1 MKERIVKSALNLF
14 WRYGI
19 KSVTMDDIAKEL
31 GISKRTIYQH
41 YSDKEAILKVV
52 IQEELS
58 SQQCDMEQLDEM
70 TDNPIDQ
77 MIQATDQM
85 RTAMAHMNPA
95 LLYDLKKYYPESW
108 GLFQSY
114 KHEFILKGIRDNM
127 YHGISLGFYRPDIDV
142 DVLSLLRIEEF
153 EIAFDP
159 SIFPPDKFHM
169 MRVQMQFV
177 HHFLRG
183 IMTEKGFEYY
193 NTIKD
198 KSVIEFN
205 THEK

>member
-1 MKERIVKSALNLF
+1 VKERIVKSAFSLF

-19 KSVTMDDIAKEL
+19 RSVTMDDIAREL

-41 YSDKEAILKVV
+41 YSDKEAILKMV

-58 SQQCDMEQLDEM
+58 SQQCDMEQLDEI

-108 GLFQSY
+108 GLFQAY

-127 YHGISLGFYRPDIDV
+127 VRGIAEGYYRPDIDV
-142 DVLSLLRIEEF
+142 EVLSLLRIGEF

-169 MRVQMQFV
+169 MLVQMQFV

-183 IMTEKGFEYY
+183 ILTEKGFEYY

-198 KSVIEFN
+198 KSVIELN

>member
-41 YSDKEAILKVV
+41 YSDKEAILKMV

-58 SQQCDMEQLDEM
+58 SQQCEMEQLDEI

-108 GLFQSY
+108 GLFQAY

-127 YHGISLGFYRPDIDV
+127 VHGIALGFYRPDIDV
-142 DVLSLLRIEEF
+142 DVLSLLRIGEF

>member
-41 YSDKEAILKVV
+41 YSDKEEILKMV
-52 IQEELS
+52 IKEELS
-58 SQQCDMEQLDEM
+58 SQKCEIEKLDESSE
-70 TDNPIDQ
+70 NPIEQ
-77 MIQATDQM
+77 MIQQTDQM
-85 RTAMAHMNPA
+85 RADIANMNPT
-95 LLYDLKKYYPESW
+95 LFYDLKKYYPESW

-114 KHEFILKGIRDNM
+114 KYEFILKSIRDNLS
-127 YHGISLGFYRPDIDV
+127 HGVSLGLYRSDIDIE
-142 DVLSLLRIEEF
+142 VLSLLRLEEF

-159 SIFPPDKFHM
+159 TVFPPDKFHM

-183 IMTEKGFEYY
+183 ILTAKGFEHY

-198 KSVIEFN
+198 KSAIEFN

>member
-1 MKERIVKSALNLF
+1 MKDRIVKSALSLF

-41 YSDKEAILKVV
+41 YTDKEAILKMV
-52 IQEELS
+52 IHQELS
-58 SQQCDMEQLDEM
+58 SQQCEMEELGVTTDSPIEQL
-70 TDNPIDQ
+70 IR
-77 MIQATDQM
+77 ATDQM

-114 KHEFILKGIRDNM
+114 KYEFIMKGIRENLM
-127 YHGISLGFYRPDIDV
+127 QGIVAGVYRTDLDV
-142 DVLSLLRIEEF
+142 DVLSRLRMEEF

-159 SIFPPDKFHM
+159 NIFPPDKFHM
-169 MRVQMQFV
+169 MDVQMQFV

-183 IMTEKGFEYY
+183 IMTEKGFAYY
-193 NTIKD
+193 NNLKD
-198 KSVIEFN
+198 QSVTESHA
-205 THEK
+205 HEK

>member
-1 MKERIVKSALNLF
+1 VKERIVKSAFSLF

-19 KSVTMDDIAKEL
+19 KSVTMDDIAREL

-41 YSDKEAILKVV
+41 YSDKEAILKMV

-58 SQQCDMEQLDEM
+58 SQQCDMEQLDEI

-108 GLFQSY
+108 GLFQAY

-127 YHGISLGFYRPDIDV
+127 VRGIAEGYYRPDIDV
-142 DVLSLLRIEEF
+142 EVLSLLRIGEF

-169 MRVQMQFV
+169 MLVQMQFV

-183 IMTEKGFEYY
+183 ILTEKGFEYY

-198 KSVIEFN
+198 KSVIELN